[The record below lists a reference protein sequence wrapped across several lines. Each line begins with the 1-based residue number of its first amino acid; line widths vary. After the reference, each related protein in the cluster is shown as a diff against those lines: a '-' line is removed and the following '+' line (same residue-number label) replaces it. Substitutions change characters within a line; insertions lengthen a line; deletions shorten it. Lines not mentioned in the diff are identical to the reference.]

1 MTFCIAQKSTDG
13 SNNIDN
19 SKSDQEHLRRNIS
32 VRSSNIC
39 RLSDFNSE
47 ENNDSDHNDSST
59 DNCSKNLHYEFADAD
74 EMINARTSSAHFSP
88 LPVHTPS
95 SCISR
100 PPPIDPIPLND
111 TMPNEKEE
119 VVASKR
125 SDKPLCSAVSEDW
138 SSKTTQNSM
147 INGLGLKRM
156 NGIGYDK
163 ILPSDKNYTPKIEAK
178 NEILFPSHI
187 KIINENSGENDT
199 KGNNRSDS
207 CSSYDATD
215 SETITDM
222 SRGGSGGETESA
234 RTGSDYDIRESI
246 TKYLPLK
253 VIEEQRRNNE
263 ATNVLKTPSSTALF
277 QQGVSSDPSK
287 YVSIINQ
294 QKSELPQ
301 QDEES
306 LYKYSNSLSPP
317 RRSLSILLSDTT
329 LPDQFRSKSNEGGGP
344 DGYVND
350 NEYPYDDNGA
360 TDSDDSPQSSPLALS
375 TMIRVT
381 SFSAFSSA
389 PIYDAEGAERKF
401 TKLRKEKRRQSA
413 STDEFMG
420 LKSIFSKNSV
430 KSLISKALKMR
441 LVSK

>member
-1 MTFCIAQKSTDG
+1 
-13 SNNIDN
+13 
-19 SKSDQEHLRRNIS
+19 
-32 VRSSNIC
+32 
-39 RLSDFNSE
+39 
-47 ENNDSDHNDSST
+47 
-59 DNCSKNLHYEFADAD
+59 
-74 EMINARTSSAHFSP
+74 MINARTSSAHFSP

-100 PPPIDPIPLND
+100 PPPIDPIPIDD
-111 TMPNEKEE
+111 TIPNEEE
-119 VVASKR
+119 EGLASKR
-125 SDKPLCSAVSEDW
+125 SGKPLCSAVSEDW
-138 SSKTTQNSM
+138 SSKTTLNSK

-163 ILPSDKNYTPKIEAK
+163 IYPSDKNYVSKIEAK
-178 NEILFPSHI
+178 NEIQFPSQI

-207 CSSYDATD
+207 CSNYDATD
-215 SETITDM
+215 SETFTDM

-234 RTGSDYDIRESI
+234 RTGSDYDIREPL
-246 TKYLPLK
+246 TKYSPLK
-253 VIEEQRRNNE
+253 VIEERRRNNE
-263 ATNVLKTPSSTALF
+263 ATNMLKTPSSTAFF

-287 YVSIINQ
+287 YVSMLNQ
-294 QKSELPQ
+294 QKSEHQQ

-329 LPDQFRSKSNEGGGP
+329 NLPDQFRSKLNEGGGP

-375 TMIRVT
+375 AMIRVT

-420 LKSIFSKNSV
+420 LKSIFAKNSV
-430 KSLISKALKMR
+430 KSLITKALKKR